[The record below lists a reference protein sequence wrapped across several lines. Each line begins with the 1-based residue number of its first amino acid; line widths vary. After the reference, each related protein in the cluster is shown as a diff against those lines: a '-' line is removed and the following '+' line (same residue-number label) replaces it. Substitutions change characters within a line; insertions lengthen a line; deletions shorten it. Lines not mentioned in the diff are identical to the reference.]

1 MLKEKNEGNLLPL
14 VGYRLLMESSV
25 LLFDYTVHSTG
36 TQIKKV
42 SNNFF
47 LTDCKIGL
55 YKTIR
60 KTDKSA
66 LGWKGDG

>member
-1 MLKEKNEGNLLPL
+1 
-14 VGYRLLMESSV
+14 MESSV

-47 LTDCKIGL
+47 LTDCKTGL
-55 YKTIR
+55 SKAIR